1 MKELYDLI
9 VAGGGVAGVAAAVSA
24 AREGL
29 QVLLVEQTGVAGG
42 EMTNALVY
50 PFMRYTLR
58 KSGRVLAAGL
68 FAEMRR
74 RWEAFG
80 EPSWE
85 AYKFV
90 FDDMLTEAGVEMLFH
105 AQIFDA
111 ATDGRRITGIS
122 VATCSGRQELHA
134 RMFID
139 ATGDG
144 ALFALAG
151 CDCQLGRPEDGFCQP
166 MTTCFRLGGVDVERF
181 KAERPA
187 LEQRYHERQAA
198 GQMTNP
204 REDILVF
211 YGPGEGIVHFNTT
224 RVIRHDPTDPLSLS
238 RAEILARRQVKEM
251 VAFLREESE
260 ACAHC
265 TLLSVANRIGVRESR
280 KLKGVHVLTADEL
293 ETGVHFKD
301 TIALG
306 NYGIDIHNPTGTG
319 TVVHKLADE
328 AYYCIPYRS
337 LLPKEYDN
345 LLVAGRC
352 LSATHEAQSAVRIM
366 PTCICMGQAAGT
378 AAAVAAKTG
387 RTLPDVD
394 ITAVRQRLT
403 ENGAILE

>member
-1 MKELYDLI
+1 MKDMYDLI
-9 VAGGGVAGVAAAVSA
+9 VTGGGVAGVAAAVSA

-29 QVLLVEQTGVAGG
+29 RVLLVEQTGVAGG

-58 KSGRVLAAGL
+58 KSGRVIAAGL

-80 EPSWE
+80 ESSWE
-85 AYKFV
+85 TYKFV
-90 FDDMLTEAGVEMLFH
+90 FDDMLTESGAEVLFH
-105 AQIFDA
+105 AQMFDV

-122 VATCSGRQELHA
+122 VATCAGKQDLHA

-144 ALFALAG
+144 ELFALAD
-151 CDCQLGRPEDGFCQP
+151 CDCQLGRPEDGLCQP
-166 MTTCFRLGGVDVERF
+166 MTTCFRLGGVDVDRF
-181 KAERPA
+181 KAEYPA
-187 LEQRYHERQAA
+187 LEQRYRERQAA

-211 YGPGEGIVHFNTT
+211 YGLGEGIVHFNTT
-224 RVIRHDPTDPLSLS
+224 RVIRHDPTDPMSLS
-238 RAEILARRQVKEM
+238 QAELLARRQVREM
-251 VAFLREESE
+251 VSFLREESA
-260 ACAHC
+260 ACANC

-280 KLKGVHVLTADEL
+280 KLKGVHVLTAEEL
-293 ETGVHFKD
+293 KAGVRFPD
-301 TIALG
+301 TVALG
-306 NYGIDIHNPTGTG
+306 NYGIDIHNPAGTG
-319 TVVHKLADE
+319 TVVQKLADE
-328 AYYCIPYRS
+328 AYYCIPYRA

-378 AAAVAAKTG
+378 AAAIARETG
-387 RTLPDVD
+387 RSLSDVD
-394 ITAVRQRLT
+394 IPTVQQKLT
-403 ENGAILE
+403 ENGAIL